1 MDAQRLGGVGQGT
14 TESQAR
20 RPQVCAGQRG
30 GSSVWPELVLEC
42 RSKPMDNG
50 LETEAA
56 IKMLFFFPWEKCE
69 KNELY
74 I

>member
-1 MDAQRLGGVGQGT
+1 MQGGL
-14 TESQAR
+14 
-20 RPQVCAGQRG
+20 G

-42 RSKPMDNG
+42 ILRPMDNG

-56 IKMLFFFPWEKCE
+56 IKMLPTQPPNWEKCE

>member
-1 MDAQRLGGVGQGT
+1 MQDSL
-14 TESQAR
+14 
-20 RPQVCAGQRG
+20 G

-42 RSKPMDNG
+42 RLKPMDNG

-56 IKMLFFFPWEKCE
+56 IKMLFFPWEKCE